1 MSVFE
6 GVIREEIERLDKN
19 ILAYKEMLKRLPK
32 GSLYIRKDYNSYFVY
47 RRKREG
53 KKIIS
58 EYLGPLE
65 SAKAQEEIN
74 KSNEYKRIKNNIR
87 VAQKELNELKRAV
100 KVYDRK
106 WEALKRNIT
115 SIKWN

>member
-6 GVIREEIERLDKN
+6 GVIREEIERLSKN
-19 ILAYKEMLKRLPK
+19 ILAYKELLKSLPR
-32 GSLYIRKDYNSYFVY
+32 GSLFIRKDYNSYFVY

-53 KKIIS
+53 NKVVS

-65 SAKAQEEIN
+65 SDKAQEEIN

-87 VAQKELNELKRAV
+87 IAQEELAELKRAV
-100 KVYDRK
+100 KIYDRK
-106 WEALKRNIT
+106 WKTFTWNIACLG
-115 SIKWN
+115 